1 MPLTLIVTEGVI
13 PKDREAQTMAHLSEA
28 FLKLHG
34 LAGNKVMTPNVIGSI
49 QVIAKGN
56 TYAGLE
62 PTTVGIVE
70 WKVPSF
76 AFTNRE
82 VQVAYVAAATDIVH
96 EASDRKL
103 PKESIW
109 VNVSHA
115 VDGAWGIAGKA
126 YTNDELRSAVANG

>member
-13 PKDREAQTMAHLSEA
+13 AKDREAQTMGRLSEA

-34 LAGNKVMTPNVIGSI
+34 LAGNPVMTPNVIGSL
-49 QVIAKGN
+49 QVVAKGN

-62 PTTVGIVE
+62 PASVGIVE

-76 AFTNRE
+76 AFTNRD
-82 VQVAYVAAATDIVH
+82 VQLAYVAEATDIVH
-96 EASDRKL
+96 EASGRTL
-103 PKESIW
+103 PKASIW

-115 VDGAWGIAGKA
+115 VDGAWGIAGRA
-126 YTNDELRSAVANG
+126 YTNEELRVAVSNG